1 MKFTAK
7 LHRPKTGEDWT
18 FLLLPD
24 EVSSRL
30 PSRGQTTVEGTI
42 NGKPLLATL
51 DPDGKGGHWLK
62 LEQKPT
68 GVKAGDLVKL
78 EISPVKNEPEP
89 QVPDDLQKALKA
101 AEPKVRE
108 TWEDITPA
116 ARRDWI
122 HWIVSP
128 KKAETRVRRVET
140 TVDKLSKGNRRPC
153 CFDKSGKF
161 SKSLSAPLPADD

>member
-7 LHRPKTGEDWT
+7 LHRPQTGEDWT
-18 FLLLPD
+18 FLHLPD
-24 EVSSRL
+24 EVSAKL
-30 PSRGQTTVEGTI
+30 PSRGQTTVEGTF
-42 NGKPLLATL
+42 NGAPLLATL

-62 LEQKPT
+62 VEN
-68 GVKAGDLVKL
+68 GRAKAGELVEL
-78 EISPVKNEPEP
+78 EIAPVAVEPEP
-89 QVPDDLQKALKA
+89 TVPADLKEALQNASPKA
-101 AEPKVRE
+101 RE
-108 TWEDITPA
+108 VWADITPA

-140 TVDKLSKGNRRPC
+140 TIDKLSKGNRRPC

-161 SKSLSAPLPADD
+161 SGSLSAPEPAE